1 MNLDIDKRELLKGL
15 VFVQSIAGRKTTL
28 PILSHVLMEA
38 DKDSLYLTGTDLET
52 GIREGLPANVRQ
64 EGKASVSA
72 KKLYEI
78 VRELP
83 DETIYIEKKENH
95 WITLKCGKS
104 TFNLAGLDPDEFP
117 SLPTYQEEHF
127 SKVPTAILMEMIEK
141 TVFAASNEESRY
153 HLNGI
158 FLLQESKDVL
168 RMVATDGHRLSMIH
182 REGYRIRGIE
192 KGIILPKKGVMEVRK
207 IMGDKEEERTGD
219 QKVIWHSDKQGEVDA
234 ARETFNRL
242 KNKGYMAFLLKKEG
256 EKGKV
261 IHEFDAN
268 AEKLIMAPTIEIY
281 FDGTHGFLRMGKSLI
296 ILRLIDGEFPEYEQV
311 IPKENDKRIK
321 MEREKI
327 YACMRRISTMA
338 SERVEGIKVALTKN
352 ALEATSFNQ
361 DFGDAKE
368 EVEVAYEGPPIEV
381 GFNARYLR
389 EALNEIDAGEVWME
403 LKDEGSPAIL
413 RPVGS
418 SEKTSPSIGPN
429 DQLFIIMPMRI

>member
-52 GIREGLPANVRQ
+52 GIREGLLANVRQ

-83 DETIYIEKKENH
+83 DETIHIEKKENH

-117 SLPTYQEEHF
+117 SLPTYQEENF

-141 TVFAASNEESRY
+141 TVFAASNEESRH

-158 FLLQESKDVL
+158 FLLQAKQASKEVL
-168 RMVATDGHRLSMIH
+168 RMVATDGHRLSLIH

-192 KGIILPKKGVMEVRK
+192 KGIILPKKGVMEARK
-207 IMGDKEEERTGD
+207 IMGDKEEE
-219 QKVIWHSDKQGEVDA
+219 Q
-234 ARETFNRL
+234 
-242 KNKGYMAFLLKKEG
+242 M
-256 EKGKV
+256 
-261 IHEFDAN
+261 
-268 AEKLIMAPTIEIY
+268 EIY
-281 FDGTHGFLRMGKSLI
+281 FDGTHGFLRMGKSLM

-311 IPKENDKRIK
+311 IPKENDKRIR

-327 YACMRRISTMA
+327 HACLRRISTMA
-338 SERVEGIKVALTKN
+338 SERVEGIKITLTKN
-352 ALEATSFNQ
+352 AMEATSFNQ

-381 GFNARYLR
+381 GFNARYLL
-389 EALNEIDAGEVWME
+389 EVLNVVDANEIWME

-413 RPVGS
+413 RPAVS
-418 SEKTSPSIGPN
+418 SEKNSPFIGPN